1 MRLFS
6 KVKDYHD
13 ELEEILDRKTF
24 SSNIKNLLLSM
35 VYKIENS
42 YKDYKEVKRVV
53 RNQDEF
59 LKEINSSIKSYCDN
73 IKTVEPDSNE
83 AKKLKENRV
92 LALTNEKERSVLSY
106 PTETALL
113 YAISDITPKYFY
125 IPRDFI
131 FKHQLQTMLVDGYNS
146 NNLEILTSFNGWSWD
161 IYKNENINYVNHILY
176 QNLLLILGDKY
187 LTEWRT
193 QSSSKRDFLFE
204 MKSYIKSITGTN
216 GFFTKM
222 CCLVY
227 KTSEEKEHQKIEELL
242 KEKVKELK
250 KMQDREKYLE
260 DAKKRKLKLTKL
272 VEKLDIILNDEK
284 NLVKEYVK
292 TNSNLDED
300 KRIGSLRI
308 YKNMLQK
315 ERENYIAEINSI
327 SSLLKPINFLKK
339 KQELENYEYIL
350 KNKQSIEELIIE
362 LEKEFLIF
370 LNKKIN
376 KINTRDEMVDMLYE
390 LRYIKNI
397 SIGKG
402 KLISD
407 IEVLDNA
414 INKIMKKAI
423 TSACKNGVMKIISM
437 DIPLNYEIIKYAL
450 DSKIIELE
458 EIKLSL
464 QPENGYLIIKVFD
477 KEIFEKQGKKKI
489 ETSKNLLEIKYKRTI
504 KLFN

>member
-1 MRLFS
+1 MKLFS
-6 KVKDYHD
+6 KVKDYND
-13 ELEEILDRKTF
+13 ELEEILDSKTF

-53 RNQDEF
+53 RDEEEF
-59 LKEINSSIKSYCDN
+59 LKDIIAAIKSYCDN
-73 IKTVEPDSNE
+73 IKTVEPDSSDS
-83 AKKLKENRV
+83 KKLKENKV
-92 LALTNEKERSVLSY
+92 LALTNEKERSILTY

-125 IPRDFI
+125 IPKEFI
-131 FKHQLQTMLVDGYNS
+131 FRNQLQNMLVDGYNS

-187 LTEWRT
+187 LSEWRT
-193 QSSSKRDFLFE
+193 QSSVKRDFLFE
-204 MKSYIKSITGTN
+204 LKSYIKSITGTN

-222 CCLVY
+222 CCLIY
-227 KTSEEKEHQKIEELL
+227 KNSEGKEHQKIEELL
-242 KEKVKELK
+242 KEKNKELK

-272 VEKLDIILNDEK
+272 VERIDILLNDEK
-284 NLVKEYVK
+284 VLVKEYVK
-292 TNSNLDED
+292 VNNNLDED
-300 KRIGSLRI
+300 KRIGSLKI
-308 YKNMLQK
+308 YKNMLQR
-315 ERENYIAEINSI
+315 ERETYIEEITNI

-350 KNKQSIEELIIE
+350 KNKQTIEELVIE

-370 LNKKIN
+370 INKKIN
-376 KINTRDEMVDMLYE
+376 TIKTREEIVDILYE

-397 SIGKG
+397 SIEKG

-407 IEVLDNA
+407 IEILDNA

-423 TSACKNGVMKIISM
+423 TIACKNGVMKIISM
-437 DIPLNYEIIKYAL
+437 DISLNYEIIKYAL

-489 ETSKNLLEIKYKRTI
+489 ETSKNLLEIKYKRAV